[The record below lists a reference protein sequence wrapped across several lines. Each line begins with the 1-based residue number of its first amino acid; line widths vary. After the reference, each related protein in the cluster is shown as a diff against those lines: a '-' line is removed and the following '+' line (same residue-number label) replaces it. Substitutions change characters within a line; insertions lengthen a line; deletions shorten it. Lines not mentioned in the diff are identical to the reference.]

1 MRRTPPLALV
11 LLLTACAGGRA
22 APPAAAESA
31 PVLSSTV
38 AVAPAPAAE
47 PAAPAPD
54 IRSRP
59 LAAGLPATV
68 SREAPMRAQP
78 LPAATALRSLP
89 AGTAV
94 RVLASLDN
102 ASGRWLN
109 VQLGDTVGWL
119 PATQVE
125 YTH

>member
-1 MRRTPPLALV
+1 MRPALSAV
-11 LLLTACAGGRA
+11 ALLLAACAGGRA
-22 APPAAAESA
+22 PPAAPEPA
-31 PVLSSTV
+31 PVLRST
-38 AVAPAPAAE
+38 VAPAPATAPE
-47 PAAPAPD
+47 PAPSPD

-78 LPAATALRSLP
+78 LPTATALRSLP

-109 VQLGDTVGWL
+109 VQIGDTVGWL

-125 YTH
+125 YTP

>member
-1 MRRTPPLALV
+1 MRRAPLLAV
-11 LLLTACAGGRA
+11 ALLLAACAAGR
-22 APPAAAESA
+22 APPAAPEPA

-38 AVAPAPAAE
+38 APALATAAE
-47 PAAPAPD
+47 PAPAPD

-68 SREAPMRAQP
+68 RSEAPMRAQP
-78 LPAATALRSLP
+78 LPAATALRSVP

-94 RVLASLDN
+94 RVLATLDN

-125 YTH
+125 YVR